1 MSRQSELCQ
10 RHIALFNQGVR
21 SGNFGPMLEQFTDDS
36 ELLFEG
42 IPVGPFLGK
51 AAIAAA
57 YAAQPPDDE
66 IEVLE
71 IREQDGKILAAY
83 AWRANPGKPAGEM
96 IIITTAG
103 DKIARLLVR
112 YGLKGWDRAQ

>member
-1 MSRQSELCQ
+1 MSKQSELFQ

-21 SGNFGPMLEQFTDDS
+21 SGDFGPMLEQFTEDS
-36 ELLFEG
+36 DLLFEG
-42 IPVGPFLGK
+42 IPVGPFRGK
-51 AAIAAA
+51 AAIVAA

-71 IREQDGKILAAY
+71 IREQAGKILAAY
-83 AWRANPGKPAGEM
+83 AWHASPGKHAGEM
-96 IIITTAG
+96 IITSAG

-112 YGLKGWDRAQ
+112 YGLKG

>member
-1 MSRQSELCQ
+1 MSKQSNLFQ
-10 RHIALFNQGVR
+10 RHVTFFNQGVR
-21 SGNFGPMLEQFTDDS
+21 SGDFGPMLEQFTDDS

-42 IPVGPFLGK
+42 IPVGPFRGK

-57 YAAQPPDDE
+57 YAAQPPDEE

-71 IREQDGKILAAY
+71 VDEQAEEIRGAY
-83 AWRANPGKPAGEM
+83 AWRAQPGQHAGEM
-96 IIITTAG
+96 IITVAD

-112 YGLKGWDRAQ
+112 YGLKGRG

>member
-1 MSRQSELCQ
+1 MSKQGELFQ
-10 RHIALFNQGVR
+10 RHIAFFNQGVQ
-21 SGNFGPMLEQFTDDS
+21 SGDFGPMLEQFTDDS

-42 IPVGPFLGK
+42 IPVGPFRGK

-71 IREQDGKILAAY
+71 THEQQGKILAAY
-83 AWRANPGKPAGEM
+83 AWRAKPGKHAGEM
-96 IIITTAG
+96 IITPAG
-103 DKIARLLVR
+103 NKIARLLVR
-112 YGLKGWDRAQ
+112 YGLKG

>member
-1 MSRQSELCQ
+1 MSRQSELFQ

-21 SGNFGPMLEQFTDDS
+21 SGNFGPMLEQFTDNS

-42 IPVGPFLGK
+42 IPVGPFQGK

-71 IREQDGKILAAY
+71 MREQGETMLAAY
-83 AWRANPGKPAGEM
+83 AWRAAPGKHAGEM
-96 IIITTAG
+96 IITPAG

-112 YGLKGWDRAQ
+112 YGLKG